1 VKDDSVKARRGAVLF
16 GQPDGQVGTV
26 ITVEFRAWIRPRH
39 LQDGVARATANVRG
53 LRPRGEASA
62 LRPPIPGVPEAGVGI
77 THFVF
82 GPRGSVPSGRQTLRT
97 RTFLPL
103 LVTVE

>member
-1 VKDDSVKARRGAVLF
+1 MPNLTPERQRLRELGLD
-16 GQPDGQVGTV
+16 
-26 ITVEFRAWIRPRH
+26 
-39 LQDGVARATANVRG
+39 
-53 LRPRGEASA
+53 LRPRLRASA
-62 LRPPIPGVPEAGVGI
+62 RVQHHPQDAVDVEPGMPEAGVGI

>member
-1 VKDDSVKARRGAVLF
+1 MLLKEGVREDSHAGES
-16 GQPDGQVGTV
+16 T
-26 ITVEFRAWIRPRH
+26 
-39 LQDGVARATANVRG
+39 ATAVG
-53 LRPRGEASA
+53 ASA
-62 LRPPIPGVPEAGVGI
+62 RVQHHPQDAVDVEPGMPEAGVGI

-97 RTFLPL
+97 RTFVPL